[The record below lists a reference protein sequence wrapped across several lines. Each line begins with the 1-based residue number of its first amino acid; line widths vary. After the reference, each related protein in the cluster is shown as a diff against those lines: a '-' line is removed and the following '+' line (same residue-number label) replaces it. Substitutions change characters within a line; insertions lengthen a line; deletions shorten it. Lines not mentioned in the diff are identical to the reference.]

1 MTEQTTRPAP
11 RKTRPFLIGGALV
24 VVAAA
29 VLYGIIAPAGKKAP
43 GLCMA
48 SDAALGRVAPLA
60 RGAVAAASSPKEA
73 QPMTALDFLG
83 PDGKP
88 VSLDAFR
95 GRVTLV
101 NIWATWCVPCREE
114 MPTLDRLQAEL
125 GSKDFEVV
133 AINVDTAR
141 LERARDFLKEI
152 SVKNLAFYSDPKA
165 DVFYRLRTAGKV
177 VGLPTTF
184 LVGRDGCEI
193 AAMAGPADWASDDAL
208 ALIRAA
214 L

>member
-1 MTEQTTRPAP
+1 MTEQTTRPTT
-11 RKTRPFLIGGALV
+11 RKLQPIILGGALLA
-24 VVAAA
+24 VAAG
-29 VLYGIIAPAGKKAP
+29 VLYGILAPAGKKSTGQCA
-43 GLCMA
+43 A
-48 SDAALGRVAPLA
+48 SDAVIGRVAGLEK
-60 RGAVAAASSPKEA
+60 GAVAAATSSKTA
-73 QPMTALDFLG
+73 QPMTMLDFLG

-88 VSLDAFR
+88 VSLTAFH

-114 MPTLDRLQAEL
+114 MPTLDKLQAKL
-125 GSKDFEVV
+125 GSNDFEVV

-141 LERARDFLKEI
+141 LERAKDFLRDI

-193 AAMAGPADWASDDAL
+193 AAMAGPADWSSDDAL
-208 ALIRAA
+208 AMIRAA

>member
-1 MTEQTTRPAP
+1 MTEQTTSQPP
-11 RKTRPFLIGGALV
+11 RKTRPHLIVGV
-24 VVAAA
+24 VAVAAAA
-29 VLYGIIAPAGKKAP
+29 VLYGIIAPGGKKSP
-43 GLCMA
+43 GQCAA
-48 SDAALGRVAPLA
+48 SDALIGRVKEAEK
-60 RGAVAAASSPKEA
+60 GTVAAASSSWTS
-73 QPMTALDFLG
+73 QPMTSLDFLG
-83 PDGKP
+83 PEGQP
-88 VSLDAFR
+88 VSLEAFR
-95 GRVTLV
+95 GRVALV
-101 NIWATWCVPCREE
+101 NLWATWCVPCREE
-114 MPTLDRLQAEL
+114 MPALDRLQAKL

-141 LERARDFLKEI
+141 LERAKDFLKDI
-152 SVKNLAFYSDPKA
+152 VVTNLAFYSDPKA

-193 AAMAGPADWASDDAL
+193 AVMAGPADWASEDAM

>member
-1 MTEQTTRPAP
+1 MTDPTNPPP
-11 RKTRPFLIGGALV
+11 RKTRSLVLGGALV
-24 VVAAA
+24 AVAAA
-29 VLYGIIAPAGKKAP
+29 VLYGILAPAGKKAP
-43 GLCMA
+43 AQCAA
-48 SDAALGRVAPLA
+48 SEAVLGRVAA
-60 RGAVAAASSPKEA
+60 QEKGAVAAASSAKTV
-73 QPMTALDFLG
+73 QPMTPLDFLA

-88 VSLDAFR
+88 LSLDAFR

-101 NIWATWCVPCREE
+101 NLWATWCVPCREE
-114 MPTLDRLQAEL
+114 MPALDKLQAKL

-141 LERARDFLKEI
+141 LERAKDFLKEI
-152 SVKNLAFYSDPKA
+152 AVANLAFYSDPKA

-193 AAMAGPADWASDDAL
+193 ATMAGPADWSSEDAV
-208 ALIRAA
+208 AMIRAA

>member
-1 MTEQTTRPAP
+1 MTEQTTSPPP
-11 RKTRPFLIGGALV
+11 RKTRPYLIAGAV
-24 VVAAA
+24 AVVAAA
-29 VLYGIIAPAGKKAP
+29 VLYGIIAPGGKKSP
-43 GLCMA
+43 GQCAA
-48 SDAALGRVAPLA
+48 SDALIGRVKEAEK
-60 RGAVAAASSPKEA
+60 GAVAAASSSKA
-73 QPMTALDFLG
+73 SQPMTSLDFLG
-83 PDGKP
+83 PQGQP
-88 VSLDAFR
+88 TSLEAFR

-101 NIWATWCVPCREE
+101 NLWATWCVPCREE
-114 MPTLDRLQAEL
+114 MPALDKLQAKL
-125 GSKDFEVV
+125 GSRDFEVV

-141 LERARDFLKEI
+141 LERAKDFLKDI
-152 SVKNLAFYSDPKA
+152 AVKNLAFYSDPKA

-193 AAMAGPADWASDDAL
+193 AVMAGPADWASEDAM

>member
-11 RKTRPFLIGGALV
+11 RKTQPFVIGGALILA
-24 VVAAA
+24 AAA
-29 VLYGIIAPAGKKAP
+29 VLYGIIAPAGKKAT
-43 GLCMA
+43 GQCAA
-48 SDAALGRVAPLA
+48 SEAALGRVAPLQK
-60 RGAVAAASSPKEA
+60 GAVAAASSPKQA
-73 QPMTALDFLG
+73 APMTALDFLG

-88 VSLDAFR
+88 IALDAFK

-114 MPTLDRLQAEL
+114 MPTLDRLQGEL
-125 GSKDFEVV
+125 GSRDFEVV

-141 LERARDFLKEI
+141 LEKAKDFLKDI
-152 SVKNLAFYSDPKA
+152 SVRNLAFYSDPKA

-193 AAMAGPADWASDDAL
+193 ATLAGPADWASEDAL
-208 ALIRAA
+208 AMIRAA